1 MSPNFSEMRRK
12 QDEERLLKI
21 KEPFSPSK
29 SVPKVMAKSGAVG
42 GTSKDHHNPEE
53 KRLLQ
58 SLNVESSE
66 RDAYT
71 KRLIGEDHEDEE
83 DSVVYGSSA
92 PGFVRSNRSANVV
105 EVAKSKDDDDL
116 DDVTPLDECI
126 AVKLENTE
134 SEADVL
140 TEAELRAIQERLARD
155 TSALI
160 AERGKHDRIAA
171 TVSDQMYADCQELLQ
186 MFGIPWVVAPSEAEA
201 QCAFFDLVGMT
212 DGSVT
217 DDSDVWLFGG
227 QTVFKVKSLIWAL
240 CTGFATI
247 ICWHSFRSSSMRA
260 YP

>member
-1 MSPNFSEMRRK
+1 MRRK

-21 KEPFSPSK
+21 KESFASSK
-29 SVPKVMAKSGAVG
+29 AVIAKSGAVG
-42 GTSKDHHNPEE
+42 ASKDHHNPEE

-58 SLNVESSE
+58 SLNVEASE

-71 KRLIGEDHEDEE
+71 KSLIGEDHEDKQ

-105 EVAKSKDDDDL
+105 EVAKSNDADDDDH
-116 DDVTPLDECI
+116 DDVTPLEESI

-201 QCAFFDLVGMT
+201 QCAFFDLIGMT

-227 QTVFKVKSLIWAL
+227 QTVFKVMGAL
-240 CTGFATI
+240 CTGYTGCS
-247 ICWHSFRSSSMRA
+247 IC
-260 YP
+260 